1 MVSVPSNV
9 WIASMSAMWR
19 MTWFSSKMPETM
31 SATTFNNEPP
41 ERRRKLARDRRRQI
55 PRSSLGVWEPPPDRP
70 DPVELLRRQE
80 QHRIPELL
88 PIRHQR
94 MSASPFAFLRGAAA
108 VMARDFQGTPTTGL
122 GVQACGDAHLL
133 NFGIFASPERRLVF
147 DVNDFDETLPAP
159 FEWDVKRLAASVVV
173 AGRGRS
179 FPARDCTAAAQ
190 AAAETYRTQ
199 MRAFAAMGHLDVWYA
214 HIEVQDLLPLLR
226 KAEARKLDGKVVR
239 KAEQATSLGA
249 LDKLTRI
256 VEGERRII
264 DSPPLIEHV
273 PMREQST
280 LVVRRYLGSLP
291 GERRALLS
299 RYRAVDWARKVVG
312 VGSVGT
318 DDGLVLLLG
327 DSDSDPLFLQ
337 VKQAEAS
344 VLEPFAGAS
353 AYGNHGQRVVEGQRL
368 MQAASD
374 IFLGWTRIGDS
385 DYYVRQLRDMKGS
398 IPVDKLAA
406 PELVDYARACGAVLA
421 RAHARSGDPVAIAA
435 YLGGG
440 DVFDRAMS
448 QFAVAYADQTDRDHQ
463 RMLEAMRSGELQP

>member
-1 MVSVPSNV
+1 
-9 WIASMSAMWR
+9 
-19 MTWFSSKMPETM
+19 
-31 SATTFNNEPP
+31 
-41 ERRRKLARDRRRQI
+41 
-55 PRSSLGVWEPPPDRP
+55 
-70 DPVELLRRQE
+70 
-80 QHRIPELL
+80 
-88 PIRHQR
+88 
-94 MSASPFAFLRGAAA
+94 
-108 VMARDFQGTPTTGL
+108 
-122 GVQACGDAHLL
+122 
-133 NFGIFASPERRLVF
+133 
-147 DVNDFDETLPAP
+147 
-159 FEWDVKRLAASVVV
+159 
-173 AGRGRS
+173 
-179 FPARDCTAAAQ
+179 
-190 AAAETYRTQ
+190 
-199 MRAFAAMGHLDVWYA
+199 MGHLDVWYA

-226 KAEARKLDGKVVR
+226 KAEARKLEGKVVR
-239 KAEQATSLGA
+239 KAEQATSFGA
-249 LDKLTRI
+249 LDKLTRV

-273 PMREQST
+273 PMRKQPT
-280 LVVRRYLGSLP
+280 RVVQRYLSSLP

-318 DDGLVLLLG
+318 DDGIVLLLG

-374 IFLGWTRIGDS
+374 IFLGWTRTGDS

-398 IPVDKLAA
+398 IPLDKLTASQ
-406 PELVDYARACGAVLA
+406 LVDYARACGAVLA

-440 DVFDRAMS
+440 DVFDLAVS
-448 QFAVAYADQTDRDHQ
+448 HFAVAYADQTDSDHQ
-463 RMLEAMRSGELQP
+463 RMLEAMRSGELPA